1 MGLFLRRFSS
11 RSDIRFRL
19 YLELSSLTLTSRTP
33 LASSFTV
40 YPACSVHPTV
50 RTFASCQ
57 CSRAH
62 HVALYP
68 ATFQRLTR
76 YFLSSSRFLHLSLSS
91 LLSLFLFSFSF
102 SVSISLSAVFL
113 SCSYSTSVFLSKII
127 FSFFWLSSRQLFFDL
142 SVSYTLLIS
151 YSLCIS
157 SKTLIQNITIVK
169 F

>member
-33 LASSFTV
+33 LASSLTV

-76 YFLSSSRFLHLSLSS
+76 YFLSSFRFLHLSLSLSS

-102 SVSISLSAVFL
+102 SVSISLSALFL
-113 SCSYSTSVFLSKII
+113 SCSYSTSVFLSEII
-127 FSFFWLSSRQLFFDL
+127 FSFFWISSRQLVSKYLFHTRYSFPIH
-142 SVSYTLLIS
+142 SVLVLR
-151 YSLCIS
+151 L
-157 SKTLIQNITIVK
+157 
-169 F
+169 